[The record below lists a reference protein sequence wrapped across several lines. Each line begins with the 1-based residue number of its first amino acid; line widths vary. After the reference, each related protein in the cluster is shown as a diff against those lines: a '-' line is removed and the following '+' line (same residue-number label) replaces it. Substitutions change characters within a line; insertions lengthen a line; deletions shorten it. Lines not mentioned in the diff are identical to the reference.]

1 MQIVFGSLNLNRTI
15 RDYPKGNCFL
25 VVLIVKLF
33 NHIKNKAMQVVLEV
47 AILIAV
53 IVLPL
58 FPAKKVA
65 K

>member
-1 MQIVFGSLNLNRTI
+1 LFPGRVNF
-15 RDYPKGNCFL
+15 
-25 VVLIVKLF
+25 KLF